1 MLRELIQDA
10 RYGARLLARSP
21 GFALT
26 CVLTLALG
34 VGATTAIFS
43 ILDPLLLRKL
53 PVDHPEEL
61 VALGTSGT
69 LYHGVEWQSATLDKF
84 REETRV
90 FSGVIAFAP
99 LNTEEFVHDQR
110 PHTAKGLLVSGDYFN
125 VLGVR
130 PYLGTLLTPDDD
142 RGAYGNNSVVL
153 SYDYW
158 RREFKGEE
166 GIVGKMVP
174 VRDMTLIVAGVTPP
188 DFFGAVVGDRP
199 DFYVPL
205 KLGRPLKGQGTEIP
219 GEWVNIMG
227 RLQPGVSMDQAKV
240 ALEPLFEQLARD
252 SGIPEVER
260 RQVMA
265 NLLVVPAERGVSDL
279 REKLSLPARLLMAVA
294 GLVLLI
300 GCFNVA
306 NLLLARAAAR
316 RQELDIRLA
325 LGAGRWRIVRQMLT
339 ESALLTF
346 LATIA
351 ALGLAYYSSR
361 LLVAAL
367 NAQAHAALTA
377 GLNGRVLLFAL
388 SAAIL
393 TVFLCG
399 LAPAVVATRRERT
412 IRQFSRLA
420 SPGRLRN
427 VFILGQVAISVA
439 VLIAAG
445 LLLHSLINL
454 ENSNL
459 GFDRD
464 QVLTVTLSGNIYGN
478 TPQRVRDFYDDLLRK
493 TRALPGV
500 RAVSLSSFPPISG
513 KMFGIN
519 LSVEGYDKQPGEE
532 LHAFFNSVTP
542 EYFATMG
549 IPLLQG
555 RDFSSSRDVEG
566 APRVAIVNR
575 TMARHFFGDESPIG
589 KHFQLIPGGNRR
601 PIEIVGVVGDSR
613 YNDLREQTP
622 DFFYLCKSESAPG
635 WSVNATL
642 NIRSALDLEKTLA
655 TPLRD
660 IIASLDNEVSITS
673 MKTLRERVDESL
685 LQDRLIAALCVT
697 FSLLALGLTCIGL
710 YGVLALNVLRRTG
723 EIGVRM
729 ALGATRGS
737 IFRWVVGEGMKL
749 VLVGLT
755 LGLAAGLASAGL
767 LRKLLFG
774 VGLAD
779 PATLGGICLLLFISG
794 LLACYLPARRATG
807 VDPMIALRN
816 E

>member
-1 MLRELIQDA
+1 
-10 RYGARLLARSP
+10 
-21 GFALT
+21 
-26 CVLTLALG
+26 
-34 VGATTAIFS
+34 
-43 ILDPLLLRKL
+43 
-53 PVDHPEEL
+53 
-61 VALGTSGT
+61 
-69 LYHGVEWQSATLDKF
+69 
-84 REETRV
+84 
-90 FSGVIAFAP
+90 
-99 LNTEEFVHDQR
+99 
-110 PHTAKGLLVSGDYFN
+110 
-125 VLGVR
+125 
-130 PYLGTLLTPDDD
+130 
-142 RGAYGNNSVVL
+142 
-153 SYDYW
+153 
-158 RREFKGEE
+158 
-166 GIVGKMVP
+166 MVP

-188 DFFGAVVGDRP
+188 EFFGAVVGDRP

-227 RLQPGVSMDQAKV
+227 RLQPGISGDQAKI
-240 ALEPLFEQLARD
+240 ALEPLFQQLARD

-260 RQVMA
+260 RQIMA
-265 NLLVVPAERGVSDL
+265 NLLVLPAERGISDL

-325 LGAGRWRIVRQMLT
+325 LGAGRWRILRQMLT
-339 ESALLTF
+339 ESALLTLF
-346 LATIA
+346 ATIT
-351 ALGLAYYSSR
+351 ALALAYYSSR

-377 GLNGRVLLFAL
+377 GLNGRVLLFTL
-388 SAAIL
+388 AAATL

-399 LAPAVVATRRERT
+399 LAPALVATSRKRN
-412 IRQFSRLA
+412 IRQSSRMSA
-420 SPGRLRN
+420 PGRVRN
-427 VFILGQVAISVA
+427 VFVLGQVAISVA

-454 ENSNL
+454 ETSNL

-464 QVLTVTLSGNIYGN
+464 RVLTVSLSGNIYGN
-478 TPQRVRDFYDDLLRK
+478 TPQRVRNFYDDLLRK

-500 RAVSLSSFPPISG
+500 RSVSLSSFPPISG

-542 EYFATMG
+542 GYFATMG

-555 RDFSSSRDVEG
+555 RDFSNSLDVEG
-566 APRVAIVNR
+566 APRVAVINR
-575 TMARHFFGDESPIG
+575 TMAGHFFRDVSPIG
-589 KHFQLIPGGNRR
+589 RHFQTIPGGSLG
-601 PIEIVGVVGDSR
+601 PIEIIGVVGDSR

-642 NIRSALDLEKTLA
+642 NIRSALDPQKTLA
-655 TPLRD
+655 TALRD

-685 LQDRLIAALCVT
+685 LQDRLIAALCGT

-710 YGVLALNVLRRTG
+710 YGVLALNVARRTG

-729 ALGATRGS
+729 ALGATPGS
-737 IFRWVVGEGMKL
+737 IFRWVLGEGLKL
-749 VLVGLT
+749 VLMGLT
-755 LGLAAGLASAGL
+755 LGLAAGLASA
-767 LRKLLFG
+767 
-774 VGLAD
+774 
-779 PATLGGICLLLFISG
+779 
-794 LLACYLPARRATG
+794 
-807 VDPMIALRN
+807 
-816 E
+816 

>member
-1 MLRELIQDA
+1 MLRELIQDV
-10 RYGARLLARSP
+10 RYGARLLARRP

-34 VGATTAIFS
+34 VGATPAIFS
-43 ILDPLLLRKL
+43 ILDPLLLRRL

-69 LYHGVEWQSATLDKF
+69 LYHAMEWQSSTLDKF
-84 REETRV
+84 RDETRV

-130 PYLGTLLTPDDD
+130 PYLGSLLTPDDD
-142 RGAYGNNSVVL
+142 RGAYGSNSVVL

-158 RREFKGEE
+158 RREFKGDEA
-166 GIVGKMVP
+166 IVGKMVP

-188 DFFGAVVGDRP
+188 EFFGAVVGDRP

-227 RLQPGVSMDQAKV
+227 RLQPGISGDQAKI
-240 ALEPLFEQLARD
+240 ALEPLFQQLARD

-260 RQVMA
+260 RQIMA
-265 NLLVVPAERGVSDL
+265 NLLVLPAERGISDL

-325 LGAGRWRIVRQMLT
+325 LGAGRWRILRQMLT
-339 ESALLTF
+339 ESALLTLF
-346 LATIA
+346 ATIT
-351 ALGLAYYSSR
+351 ALALAYYSSR

-377 GLNGRVLLFAL
+377 GLNGRVLLFTL
-388 SAAIL
+388 AAATL

-399 LAPAVVATRRERT
+399 LAPALVATSRKRN
-412 IRQFSRLA
+412 IRQSSRMSA
-420 SPGRLRN
+420 PGRVRN
-427 VFILGQVAISVA
+427 VFVLGQVAISVA

-454 ENSNL
+454 ETSNL

-464 QVLTVTLSGNIYGN
+464 RVLTVSLSGNIYGN
-478 TPQRVRDFYDDLLRK
+478 TPQRVRNFYDDLLRK

-500 RAVSLSSFPPISG
+500 RSVSLSSFPPISG

-542 EYFATMG
+542 GYFATMG

-555 RDFSSSRDVEG
+555 RDFSNSLDVEG
-566 APRVAIVNR
+566 APRVAVINR
-575 TMARHFFGDESPIG
+575 TMAGHFFRDVSPIG
-589 KHFQLIPGGNRR
+589 RHFQTIPGGSLG
-601 PIEIVGVVGDSR
+601 PIEIIGVVGDSR

-642 NIRSALDLEKTLA
+642 NIRSALDPEKTLA
-655 TPLRD
+655 TALRD

-685 LQDRLIAALCVT
+685 LQDRLIAALCGT

-710 YGVLALNVLRRTG
+710 YGVLALNVARRTG

-729 ALGATRGS
+729 ALGATPGS
-737 IFRWVVGEGMKL
+737 IFRWVLGEGLKL
-749 VLVGLT
+749 VLMGLT